1 MPGSGVRVPHNPL
14 KEFVIRSVPN
24 LVFCSGPYT
33 KQCLYLEWDNENSH
47 SNGNCN
53 CIFRHYG
60 LQAHLMNTKPASTK
74 YRTYLQSLIM
84 RASFN
89 GGLLSLA
96 FNPNHIMRRYLQKSI
111 TKNSGSI
118 VGNTLDFGCG
128 LFPYAKLLTQATR
141 IIGLELQGKD
151 KITTDD
157 CIVYYSGDKFPFLDD
172 YFDSVVSFEVFEHL
186 TNPINALDEIYR
198 VVKKNGYVIITTP
211 FLYPLH
217 EIPYDYRRLTKY
229 ELSRLLE
236 AHSFELV
243 KIQHGPSSFLTIK
256 QLQVLHYT
264 NKSART
270 IKSIRISLV
279 LVPIINILALS
290 LNWMHR
296 NNSDIY
302 LSNFILARKRG
313 DN

>member
-1 MPGSGVRVPHNPL
+1 
-14 KEFVIRSVPN
+14 
-24 LVFCSGPYT
+24 
-33 KQCLYLEWDNENSH
+33 
-47 SNGNCN
+47 
-53 CIFRHYG
+53 
-60 LQAHLMNTKPASTK
+60 
-74 YRTYLQSLIM
+74 M
-84 RASFN
+84 RARFN

-128 LFPYAKLLTQATR
+128 LFPYAKLLTQATT

-157 CIVYYSGDKFPFLDD
+157 RIVYYSGDKFPFLDD

>member
-1 MPGSGVRVPHNPL
+1 M
-14 KEFVIRSVPN
+14 
-24 LVFCSGPYT
+24 
-33 KQCLYLEWDNENSH
+33 
-47 SNGNCN
+47 
-53 CIFRHYG
+53 
-60 LQAHLMNTKPASTK
+60 
-74 YRTYLQSLIM
+74 RT
-84 RASFN
+84 RFN

-96 FNPNHIMRRYLQKSI
+96 LNPNHIMRRYLQKTI

-141 IIGLELQGKD
+141 ITGLELRGKD
-151 KITTDD
+151 KITTDER
-157 CIVYYSGDKFPFLDD
+157 IVYYSGDKFPFLDD
-172 YFDSVVSFEVFEHL
+172 FFDSVVSFEVFEHL
-186 TNPINALDEIYR
+186 TNPSDALDEIHR

-217 EIPYDYRRLTKY
+217 EKPYDYRRLTKY
-229 ELSRLLE
+229 ELGRLLD

-243 KIQHGPSSFLTIK
+243 KIQHGPSSYLTIK

-264 NKSART
+264 NKSTRT
-270 IKSIRISLV
+270 LKSIRISLL

-290 LNWMHR
+290 LNWIHK

-302 LSNFILARKRG
+302 LSNFILAKKRS